1 MRFVGIM
8 EEIKALPQTVFM
20 SIKEPD
26 VERSGKIWTE
36 IEYLTFALEG

>member
-1 MRFVGIM
+1 MRFVDII
-8 EEIKALPQTVFM
+8 EQTKALPQTVYM
-20 SIKEPD
+20 PIKEPD